1 MDNSRWAINRGR
13 IINLSI
19 AAFFCV
25 CVILPICSM
34 FTRITPKAFDVLIHS
49 VQFGTAVQNS
59 LKTST
64 ASTLI
69 SITLALAAAWCL
81 ERTAIRFK
89 SVFGMVFVIPM
100 LIPSISHAFGLVTL
114 FGTNGLLTNF
124 FGLNSGIYGFWGIV
138 VGSVIYSFPVAFL
151 MFTSILRY
159 EDGLPYKAA
168 DILGISRFH
177 QFMSITLPYLRK
189 TLISAFFAVFTMTI
203 TDYGVPLLIGGTQ
216 TTLSVLMYNKAVGML
231 DYSTGSAIGAL
242 LLIPAVIAF
251 VVDLLNPENDQ
262 GAFIAEA
269 VKPERKTGR
278 DIVSYLFCT
287 ILSFCVL
294 MPVIAFCIMVF
305 ETKYPVNASFTLYH
319 IEKAMNRGA
328 GGYFANSLMYAAL
341 TGLIGTAT
349 AFICSYM
356 TARMHGKFVRG
367 LHLLS
372 LVSMAIPGIVLGLSY
387 VIFFS
392 KTPIYGTIAII
403 LLVNSVH
410 FFSSPYLMMYNTL
423 SKVNKDLESVGLCLG
438 VSRLHIIFD
447 VILPKVKYTILE
459 MFSYF
464 FVNSMMT
471 ISAVSFLAPPAPKPV
486 ALMINQFEAQLLMES
501 AAFVSLMILIANVV
515 VKFGIALLEHKF
527 SENSEGS

>member
-1 MDNSRWAINRGR
+1 MDNIRTAASRRKV
-13 IINLSI
+13 INLSI

-25 CVILPICSM
+25 CVIFPICSM
-34 FTRITPKAFDVLIHS
+34 FIRITPKAFDDLIHS
-49 VQFGTAVQNS
+49 AQFITAVQNS
-59 LKTST
+59 LATSVM
-64 ASTLI
+64 STLI
-69 SITLALAAAWCL
+69 SMALALAAAWCL
-81 ERTAIRFK
+81 ERTAIRLK
-89 SVFGMVFVIPM
+89 SVFSMIFIIPM
-100 LIPSISHAFGLVTL
+100 LIPSISHAFGLVAL
-114 FGTNGLLTNF
+114 FGANGLLTNF
-124 FGLNSGIYGFWGIV
+124 FGIQSGIYGFWGIV
-138 VGSVIYSFPVAFL
+138 VGSVIYSFPVALL

-177 QFMSITLPYLRK
+177 QFVSITLPYLRK
-189 TLISAFFAVFTMTI
+189 TLISVFFAVFTMTI
-203 TDYGVPLLIGGTQ
+203 TDYGVPLLIGGTRI
-216 TTLSVLMYNKAVGML
+216 TLSVLMYNKAVGML
-231 DYSTGSAIGAL
+231 DYSTGSAIGAIL
-242 LLIPAVIAF
+242 LVPAVIAF
-251 VVDLLNPENDQ
+251 VVDLLNPENGQ
-262 GAFIAEA
+262 ASFVAEA
-269 VKPERKTGR
+269 VTPERRAVR
-278 DIVSYLFCT
+278 DMASYLFCV
-287 ILSFCVL
+287 ILSLCVL
-294 MPVIAFCIMVF
+294 MPVAAFCTMVF
-305 ETKYPVNASFTLYH
+305 ETKYPVNPAFTLYH
-319 IEKAMNRGA
+319 IKKTMNRGA

-341 TGLIGTAT
+341 TGLIATAV
-349 AFICSYM
+349 AFICSYI
-356 TARMHGKFVRG
+356 TARMRGKFVRG

-403 LLVNSVH
+403 LLVNSIH

-423 SKVNKDLESVGLCLG
+423 SKVNENLESVGFCLG
-438 VSRLHIIFD
+438 VSRLRIIVD

-515 VKFGIALLEHKF
+515 VKSGITFIERKFGEK
-527 SENSEGS
+527 